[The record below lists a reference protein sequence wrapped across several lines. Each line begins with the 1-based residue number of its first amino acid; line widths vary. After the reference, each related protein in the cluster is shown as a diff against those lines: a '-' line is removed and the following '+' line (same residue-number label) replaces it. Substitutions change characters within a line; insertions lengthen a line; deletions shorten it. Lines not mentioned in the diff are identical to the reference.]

1 MPSKSKAQHNLMEAV
16 AHNAAF
22 AKKVGIPQK
31 VGKDFAAADKGKK
44 FRKGGSANPT
54 AEGINKQKT
63 HHGDLQ
69 LPNASLNKYIG
80 FSSGG
85 LTQKEKDM
93 KTKVT
98 TKGMPALARNVG
110 VKKAMDMPSAM
121 DIGSMGMKKGGMAM
135 KKMAMKKMAKGGETM
150 GPRTMSKDVEKG
162 SNKLTKFG
170 ESAVQKRG
178 HTKGTNLG
186 DSGKEIG
193 IESGAKRGGMMKK
206 YAKGG
211 TVYGEPMSAVKTAGG
226 KKPHGNGIAER
237 GLTRA
242 NMPKMSGNTV
252 GNGPLVNAMKK
263 GGMAKKKYC

>member
-1 MPSKSKAQHNLMEAV
+1 MEAV

-121 DIGSMGMKKGGMAM
+121 DMGSMGMKKGGMAM

-178 HTKGTNLG
+178 NTKGRNLG
-186 DSGKEIG
+186 DSGPSKG
-193 IESGAKRGGMMKK
+193 IMGGG
-206 YAKGG
+206 KGG
-211 TVYGEPMSAVKTAGG
+211 TKAVMKMCGGGMKG
-226 KKPHGNGIAER
+226 KK
-237 GLTRA
+237 
-242 NMPKMSGNTV
+242 
-252 GNGPLVNAMKK
+252 
-263 GGMAKKKYC
+263 

>member
-1 MPSKSKAQHNLMEAV
+1 MM
-16 AHNAAF
+16 AAR
-22 AKKVGIPQK
+22 ALRTPAPVQ
-31 VGKDFAAADKGKK
+31 AAPM
-44 FRKGGSANPT
+44 GGAPM
-54 AEGINKQKT
+54 G
-63 HHGDLQ
+63 
-69 LPNASLNKYIG
+69 
-80 FSSGG
+80 
-85 LTQKEKDM
+85 
-93 KTKVT
+93 
-98 TKGMPALARNVG
+98 GMPG
-110 VKKAMDMPSAM
+110 AM
-121 DIGSMGMKKGGMAM
+121 MKKGGST
-135 KKMAMKKMAKGGETM
+135 MKKMAKGGETM